1 VRGFSILILECIDYY
16 QIDTITQELNQLK
29 EQIKQ
34 AREEDDF
41 FENDLRD
48 WTLKLDKLKE
58 LKTTTL
64 SNNIQEDQTSS
75 LVHRI
80 QISSLSSNSK

>member
-1 VRGFSILILECIDYY
+1 M
-16 QIDTITQELNQLK
+16 NQLK

-64 SNNIQEDQTSS
+64 SNNITEDQTSP

>member
-1 VRGFSILILECIDYY
+1 
-16 QIDTITQELNQLK
+16 LK

-64 SNNIQEDQTSS
+64 SNNITEDQTSP

>member
-1 VRGFSILILECIDYY
+1 
-16 QIDTITQELNQLK
+16 LK